1 MKKAL
6 LATIAIISLLPA
18 LLLAAC
24 GGGDDSELTVILDWF
39 PNADHAGLYAA
50 EAQGYFKEE
59 GLKVSLQ
66 APGNPEDPPKFVAA
80 NRADI
85 AISYE
90 PAVILARA
98 EGLPITA
105 IGYVVP
111 TPLNSIQVLKS
122 SGITS
127 PAQLGGK
134 KIGFTGLPTE
144 EVYLKAVLSKAGV
157 NPSSVT
163 MVNVGFELSKALI
176 ARQVDAII
184 GGYWNVEAVLAEM
197 EGQPVT
203 VFKLQDWGVPEF
215 NELVFIVNEKRAKG
229 NDEQL
234 RKFLRAVAK
243 GHAYTVQNP
252 DAAINAVVKAS
263 QESDRELVTRGV
275 RLLLPLW
282 QSAPQ
287 PFGVMD
293 EAKWRQ
299 FIQFLVDNKIIEKP
313 VAIDGTLTNKFLQ

>member
-1 MKKAL
+1 MKKFL
-6 LATIAIISLLPA
+6 LATAVALFLMAA
-18 LLLAAC
+18 LLMTAC
-24 GGGDDSELTVILDWF
+24 GGDDKDKLTVILDWF

-59 GLKVSLQ
+59 GLKVKLQ

-105 IGYVVP
+105 IGSIVP
-111 TPLNSIQVLKS
+111 TPLNSIQVLRS
-122 SGITS
+122 SGIAS

-134 KIGFTGLPTE
+134 KIGFTGIPTE

-163 MVNVGFELSKALI
+163 MINVGFELSKALI
-176 ARQVDAII
+176 SKQVDAII

-197 EGQPVT
+197 EGHPVN

-215 NELVFIVNEKRAKG
+215 NELVFVVNEKRARG
-229 NDEQL
+229 ADENL

-243 GHAYTVQNP
+243 GHAYAVQNP

-275 RLLLPLW
+275 RLLVPLW
-282 QSAPQ
+282 RSAPQ
-287 PFGVMD
+287 PFGLMD
-293 EAKWRQ
+293 EAKWRS
-299 FIQFLVDNKIIEKP
+299 FIQFLVDNKIVEKP
-313 VAIDGTLTNKFLQ
+313 VAIDGTMTNKFLQ